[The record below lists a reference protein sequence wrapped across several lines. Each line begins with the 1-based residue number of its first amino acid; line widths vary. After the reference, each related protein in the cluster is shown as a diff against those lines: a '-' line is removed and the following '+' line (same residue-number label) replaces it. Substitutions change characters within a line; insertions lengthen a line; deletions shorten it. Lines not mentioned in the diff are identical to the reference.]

1 MKFLTRSADTAENVR
16 PNPSRRPRGW
26 LLGGLAAAILAYVLV
41 PQPGD
46 EAVAD
51 YATARALAAPMAVAS
66 AVSAVPAAVET
77 MILQVRRN
85 DTLGA
90 IFSRAGLAARQLTTL
105 MSSAEAAE
113 PLKKIYPG
121 ETLVVHRQNDEVV
134 RIDYRPDPQRTW
146 VIEAKDDGYVGRW
159 ENREF
164 ERRVSTR
171 QVVIENSLY
180 QSALDAGLSETTILQ
195 VAELFGWDI
204 DFALDI
210 RRGDQLGVVFE
221 ELWLDGQRVR
231 DGAVMAAKF
240 VNAGRTYEALRY
252 DRADGTPDYFD
263 RDGRSLRK
271 QFLRS
276 PVDFRRISSGFTS
289 ARFHP
294 VLGVKRPHRG
304 VDYAASPGTPVR
316 TTGRG
321 KVALVGNKG
330 GYGRTVIVQ
339 HGQGTQTLYAHL
351 KGYAKGLRAGQ
362 KVEQG
367 QVIGYV
373 GSSGVATGPH
383 LHYEFQVA
391 GVHRNP
397 LTVKLPDASPLPKA
411 EHERFA
417 LETQTLRATLDL
429 LLAPRLAQAR

>member
-1 MKFLTRSADTAENVR
+1 MSISTRNTASSEKSAAK
-16 PNPSRRPRGW
+16 SRRPSGW
-26 LLGGLAAAILAYVLV
+26 LLGGLAAAILAYVLT
-41 PQPGD
+41 PPGD
-46 EAVAD
+46 QAVVES
-51 YATARALAAPMAVAS
+51 ATARALAAPMAVAS
-66 AVSAVPAAVET
+66 AVQAVPAAVET
-77 MILQVRRN
+77 VILQVRRN

-121 ETLVVHRQNDEVV
+121 ETLVVHRRDDAVV

-164 ERRVSTR
+164 EHRVSTR

-180 QSALDAGLSETTILQ
+180 QSALDAGLSESTILQ

-204 DFALDI
+204 DFALDV
-210 RRGDQLGVVFE
+210 RRGDQLAVVFE

-271 QFLRS
+271 QFLRT
-276 PVDFRRISSGFTS
+276 PVDFRRISSGF
-289 ARFHP
+289 RNERWHP
-294 VLGVKRPHRG
+294 VLGIKRPHRG

-316 TTGRG
+316 ATGRG
-321 KVALVGNKG
+321 KIALVGTKG

-339 HGQGTQTLYAHL
+339 HGQATRTLYAHL

-397 LTVKLPDASPLPKA
+397 LTVKLPDAAPLAKS
-411 EHERFA
+411 EHGRFA
-417 LETQTLRATLDL
+417 TETQILRATLDL
-429 LLAPRLAQAR
+429 LLAPRLAQAN